1 MSKQITVPLFV
12 FWEKCRFSGAAE
24 YDVLPYDLRNLP
36 SESQRG
42 RAFVTE
48 TSATFEVPDNF
59 NPVPAQVAALEAE
72 KQAARAAFQKRVT
85 ELDAQIQSLLAIEY
99 VAEAV

>member
-12 FWEKCRFSGAAE
+12 FWEKCRFSGE
-24 YDVLPYDLRNLP
+24 TTYSVFDYDVRNLP
-36 SESQRG
+36 SDSQRG
-42 RAFVTE
+42 RVFVTK
-48 TSATFEVPDNF
+48 TSTTFDVPDNF
-59 NPVPAQVAALEAE
+59 SPAPAQVAALEAE
-72 KQAARAAFQKRVT
+72 KQAALAAFKKRVT